1 MYWVYILTNKFN
13 NVLYIGVTNDLQRR
27 VFEHKNK
34 LVEGFTQKY
43 NVDKLV
49 YYESTEDVESAI
61 LREKQ
66 LKNWRK
72 EKKLVLIERMNPKWF
87 DLSEDIY

>member
-1 MYWVYILTNKFN
+1 M
-13 NVLYIGVTNDLQRR
+13 QRR

-43 NVDKLV
+43 NVDRLV
-49 YYESTEDVESAI
+49 YYESTEDVEAAI

-72 EKKLVLIERMNPKWF
+72 EKKLVLIERMNPKWL

>member
-1 MYWVYILTNKFN
+1 MYWIYILANKYN

-43 NVDKLV
+43 NVDRLV
-49 YYESTEDVESAI
+49 YYESTEDIEAAI

-72 EKKLVLIERMNPKWF
+72 EKKLVLIERMNPKWL